1 MDDISVSALPEIE
14 VDRLVSYL
22 ENAPI
27 RLAVFGEFS
36 AGKTTVLNA
45 LIGEEILSVA
55 VDPTTAVPTR
65 IRYGREFNISVDRE
79 VGDRLHLFDDDPP
92 FWTRFVGRRDVLSTL
107 QKQQSTIQDFLWKW
121 TKEGERADEVTRV
134 IIELPLNWLKGG
146 LELVDTP
153 GVNNEFVRH
162 QGFTEQEAGEADIAV
177 LLMDAR
183 QGGGKRTEFEFMNDV
198 QRQVGRCLVAPNKMD
213 LVPADEREE
222 FLGYIRETAL
232 PKHWEGAVTPPVMG
246 ISALAALHP
255 EEHDEPGL
263 VTAFDDLRERLEQV
277 AEEERGKLLLARKGN
292 PEKQLFARAKELE
305 GEKKYDR
312 AHRLYFD
319 LLDVLNAAGLEPTP
333 AEEGIARCEENLT
346 VQVDALDELNER
358 YNEALSIAEDDPD
371 TAVQRLRAI
380 RNEKDDLRLEDG
392 DLQMS
397 IETLEERIAARD
409 AARAQIQET
418 KALIEQNRH
427 NDEWIDAATKAKRI
441 LQLTDEAEL
450 TMEEE
455 EALRNFVEKQ
465 VQDRNEWAEAHW
477 RLVKEEIDSRVNDNQ
492 YLAALEHL
500 DALEEVVQYTSFE
513 EETEEI
519 VEYVRERAET
529 QHTYLEAV
537 REAFSKAQV
546 LRRNR
551 VEPDDGRALEDAIQE
566 VWDVYRSLYGVP
578 DLPDREPIDDSSI
591 SLTIDQKLGL
601 ALQLKILVEPSPD
614 ADEAAKLAKE
624 IRSRRREIRDTA
636 TDDEDR
642 ALALVDKYPDH
653 PEAKAALH
661 ALLNERLPFWALP
674 SQIQER
680 RSAIEKYQD
689 VLPEKPVEERLQ
701 QLDKRVNFF
710 KWQGEDTGV
719 ALLLV
724 FIGGFFA
731 TNAYVLKNIEAE
743 LTLLVI
749 AMGLISITGGAYIQY
764 YQPSSEINE
773 QY

>member
-1 MDDISVSALPEIE
+1 MGDISDSAFREIE

-36 AGKTTVLNA
+36 AGKTTALNA

-55 VDPTTAVPTR
+55 VAPTTAVPTR
-65 IRYGREFNISVDRE
+65 IRYGREFNIFVDRE
-79 VGDRLHLFDDDPP
+79 AGDRLHLFDDDPP

-162 QGFTEQEAGEADIAV
+162 QGFTEQEAGAADIAV

-198 QRQVGRCLVAPNKMD
+198 QRQVERCLVAPNKMD

-222 FLGYIRETAL
+222 FLDYIRETAL

-346 VQVDALDELNER
+346 AQVDALDDLNKR
-358 YNEALSIAEDDPD
+358 YNEAMSIAEDDPD
-371 TAVQRLRAI
+371 TALQRLRAI

-392 DLQMS
+392 DLQLS
-397 IETLEERIAARD
+397 IEILEERIATRD
-409 AARAQIQET
+409 AAQAQIQET
-418 KALIEQNRH
+418 KALVEQNRH
-427 NDEWIDAATKAKRI
+427 NGEWIDAAAKAKRI

-465 VQDRNEWAEAHW
+465 VQDRNEWAEARW
-477 RLVKEEIDSRVNDNQ
+477 RLVKEEIDSRVNDNR

-566 VWDVYRSLYGVP
+566 VRDVYRSLYGVP

-624 IRSRRREIRDTA
+624 IRSRRREIRNTA
-636 TDDEDR
+636 TDGEDR

-661 ALLNERLPFWALP
+661 ALLDERLPFWALP
-674 SQIQER
+674 SQIQGR

-689 VLPEKPVEERLQ
+689 VLPEKQVEKRLQ
-701 QLDKRVNFF
+701 QLDKRGNFF

-724 FIGGFFA
+724 CIGGFFA
-731 TNAYVLKNIEAE
+731 TNAYVLKSIEVE
-743 LTLLVI
+743 LTLLI
-749 AMGLISITGGAYIQY
+749 ISMGLISITCGAYIQY
-764 YQPSSEINE
+764 YLPSSEIDE
-773 QY
+773 EY